1 MTFNLKLTV
10 RIVSTIAFLEGLA
23 MLPSWMLAVSDG
35 DARAA
40 QGILLSAAALIILG
54 VIGYS
59 FTRRSKVK
67 IKSRE
72 SYFVVLACWATA
84 IIAGILPMY
93 LSGEGYSL
101 VDCIFESVSAWTTS
115 TSYVIDIDVMPR
127 ALVLWHA
134 TASWLGGMGVIL
146 LALLLLTSL
155 GVSGQ
160 KIAGAELPGPTLIK
174 TTARMADT
182 AKLTYGIY
190 TAISLVEMVLL
201 KLGGLPWFET
211 VVNTMSSMSTCGLVD
226 YHGIVDAH
234 FTPYIKVVLGVFSII
249 AAMNFVL
256 FINLFHRQHR
266 EELMDYEAKVF
277 LLTIG
282 VSAVAIAIV
291 LKIHF
296 PDKSIFNAI
305 VDGFA
310 GVVSYSCTTGFP
322 LERIYR
328 WPSLCK
334 AILLVLMIVGGCSG
348 STAGGIKVIRAA
360 VFMKLIHRGMY
371 RRIHPQSVKPVMIR
385 RRAVTAENASGI
397 SCFILLFLAVYLA
410 GVLLLS
416 LENFDLETTLSA
428 PLALLTNTGVGFGRV
443 WTGNFAIFSAPG
455 KLLCAMLL
463 ILGRLELYAVLI
475 LFSRSFWN
483 SDKARA

>member
-1 MTFNLKLTV
+1 
-10 RIVSTIAFLEGLA
+10 
-23 MLPSWMLAVSDG
+23 
-35 DARAA
+35 
-40 QGILLSAAALIILG
+40 
-54 VIGYS
+54 
-59 FTRRSKVK
+59 
-67 IKSRE
+67 
-72 SYFVVLACWATA
+72 
-84 IIAGILPMY
+84 
-93 LSGEGYSL
+93 
-101 VDCIFESVSAWTTS
+101 
-115 TSYVIDIDVMPR
+115 
-127 ALVLWHA
+127 
-134 TASWLGGMGVIL
+134 
-146 LALLLLTSL
+146 
-155 GVSGQ
+155 
-160 KIAGAELPGPTLIK
+160 
-174 TTARMADT
+174 
-182 AKLTYGIY
+182 
-190 TAISLVEMVLL
+190 
-201 KLGGLPWFET
+201 
-211 VVNTMSSMSTCGLVD
+211 
-226 YHGIVDAH
+226 
-234 FTPYIKVVLGVFSII
+234 
-249 AAMNFVL
+249 
-256 FINLFHRQHR
+256 
-266 EELMDYEAKVF
+266 MDYEAKLF

-328 WPSLCK
+328 WPTLCK